1 MRIRIENDVYEGTP
15 MEIMEQLFEVSFDQ
29 EQFPN
34 IESYIRY
41 QCRNFTRMTDI
52 PCQYERDIH
61 AQARALIAVLAEIDA
76 LEVLEDE

>member
-15 MEIMEQLFEVSFDQ
+15 MEIMEQLWEGSFDQ

-41 QCRNFTRMTDI
+41 QCRNFTRMTDV

-61 AQARALIAVLAEIDA
+61 TQARALITALAEIDA

>member
-1 MRIRIENDVYEGTP
+1 MQIRIENDVYEGTP
-15 MEIMEQLFEVSFDQ
+15 MEIMEQLFEGSFDQ

-52 PCQYERDIH
+52 PCQ
-61 AQARALIAVLAEIDA
+61 
-76 LEVLEDE
+76 

>member
-15 MEIMEQLFEVSFDQ
+15 MEIMEQLWEGSFDH

-34 IESYIRY
+34 IEAYIRY
-41 QCRNFTRMTDI
+41 QYRIFIRMTDI

-61 AQARALIAVLAEIDA
+61 AQARALIAALAEIDA
-76 LEVLEDE
+76 LEVLEDA

>member
-1 MRIRIENDVYEGTP
+1 MRVRIEDETYEGSA
-15 MEIMEQLFEVSFDQ
+15 MEIMEQLWEGSFDQ

-41 QCRNFTRMTDI
+41 QCRNFTRMTDM

-61 AQARALIAVLAEIDA
+61 AQARALIAALAEIDA
-76 LEVLEDE
+76 LEVLENG